1 MKILPAKKKEYA
13 RAVAQSSQSF
23 VDSSMDDYN
32 KLKFRLFVLTIALS
46 VLICVGT
53 GFAYGLNTALNY
65 GLGACV
71 GLVYLRML
79 ARSVEGLGLQQRRV
93 GANRLALFVLLMIVT
108 MRWEYL
114 QVLPVFLGFVTYK
127 AAILV
132 YTVQDIASAR
142 NSA

>member
-1 MKILPAKKKEYA
+1 
-13 RAVAQSSQSF
+13 
-23 VDSSMDDYN
+23 
-32 KLKFRLFVLTIALS
+32 
-46 VLICVGT
+46 
-53 GFAYGLNTALNY
+53 
-65 GLGACV
+65 V

-79 ARSVEGLGLQQRRV
+79 ARSVDGLGLQQRRV
-93 GANRLALFVLLMIVT
+93 GANRLGVFVLLMIVT

-114 QVLPVFLGFVTYK
+114 QILPVFLGFVTYK